1 MALEQLRW
9 PHQRLIA
16 TLRGVWRSSLPLRV
30 IVSTLV
36 ASVIV
41 VLLGGQF
48 FLNRA
53 RNGVV
58 ASKKQASI
66 VEAST
71 ALQRMQTQLDDT
83 DLRTESLLERL
94 GQLADE
100 VGSQPGQFSVI
111 IETSASTYMSR
122 GVMPA
127 SVPQTLRDEMSVD
140 PRQLYVTLTD
150 VRYDDGS
157 SEPGVV
163 VGGHLV
169 APSGQTS
176 PVYFLFP
183 AHAESQTLLV
193 LRRALWLTGALLL
206 AALAIIAFTVMRQV
220 TVPLRAARDVAGR
233 IAGGDLDQRMQVRGT
248 DEIASLATSMNNMAA
263 ELQRQISQLED
274 LSRVQQQFVSDVSH
288 ELRTPLTTMRM
299 ATEVLHG
306 SRDRFSSE
314 LQRTVELLRD
324 QEERF
329 ESMLGDLL
337 EISRFDAGAAVLNLE
352 EVDLTDL
359 VAAEVAAQEAVAQRF
374 SVPIE
379 LVSEGSTIVE
389 ADPRRIQRI
398 IRNLLNNAVGYAERR
413 PVTITVAGDEQAVAV
428 TVRDR
433 GVGFAPAQSDQ
444 VFRRFWRAD
453 ESRNRVGGG
462 TGLGLAIALED
473 ARLHRGWLQAWG
485 SPGRGAQFR
494 LTVPR
499 NQDIV
504 LTGSPLPLVPT
515 DAEPDSGTATQAA
528 GRVADLYDHP
538 VTGSGSPAARSQTAT
553 PATAGEAE
561 T

>member
-1 MALEQLRW
+1 MSVDQIRR
-9 PHQRLIA
+9 PHQRAVA
-16 TLRGVWRSSLPLRV
+16 TFRRVWRSSLPLRV

-36 ASVIV
+36 ASVVV

-53 RNGVV
+53 RNGIV
-58 ASKKQASI
+58 ASKKQGSI

-111 IETSASTYMSR
+111 IETTASVYMSR

-127 SVPQTLRDEMSVD
+127 SVPQTLRDEMSME

-169 APSGQTS
+169 APSGQMS

-183 AHAESQTLLV
+183 AHAETQTLQV

-248 DEIASLATSMNNMAA
+248 DEMASLATSMNNMAA

-299 ATEVLHG
+299 ATEVLHE
-306 SRDRFSSE
+306 SRDRFSPD
-314 LQRTVELLRD
+314 LRRTVELLHD

-329 ESMLGDLL
+329 ELMLGDLL

-352 EVDLTDL
+352 EVDLADL
-359 VAAEVAAQEAVAQRF
+359 VSAEVTAQEAVARRF
-374 SVPIE
+374 EVPIE
-379 LVSEGSTIVE
+379 LVIEGSTIVE

-398 IRNLLNNAVGYAERR
+398 LRNLLNNALGHAERR
-413 PVTITVAGDEQAVAV
+413 PVTITVAGDDQAVAV

-433 GVGFAPAQSDQ
+433 GVGFAPSQSDQ

-453 ESRNRVGGG
+453 EVATGSAAPGWGWRSRWRTPGCTRAGCRPGDAPAGCPVPADRAAQPGHRPRPVTIAIGACGRRTAAGSGAEVGLTAAQAGQLALPATDSRAGSIVAGG
-462 TGLGLAIALED
+462 TG
-473 ARLHRGWLQAWG
+473 
-485 SPGRGAQFR
+485 
-494 LTVPR
+494 
-499 NQDIV
+499 
-504 LTGSPLPLVPT
+504 
-515 DAEPDSGTATQAA
+515 
-528 GRVADLYDHP
+528 
-538 VTGSGSPAARSQTAT
+538 
-553 PATAGEAE
+553 GEVE
-561 T
+561 S